1 MRHMSLR
8 RIGDVAVLTPRG
20 YMTGGGETDELSKAF
35 KDLEEEGNRQVVVN
49 LIETVHLNSTALG
62 AFAAAGQRY
71 KSLGGKIKL
80 CHLNDRI
87 RSVLVITHLGEL
99 FEDFANERSA
109 VESFKTEAKP
119 SS

>member
-1 MRHMSLR
+1 MKHMSLR
-8 RIGDVAVLTPRG
+8 RVGDVALLTPRG
-20 YMTGGGETDELSKAF
+20 FLTGGGETDELNRAF
-35 KDLEEEGNRQVVVN
+35 KDLEEEGNRRVVVN

-62 AFAAAGQRY
+62 VFAAAGQRY

-87 RSVLVITHLGEL
+87 RSAFVITHLGEL
-99 FEDFANERSA
+99 FDDFDTERAA
-109 VESFKTEAKP
+109 VESFLAEAKP